1 MTTPTHEHPRG
12 RGRARGSPPVS
23 ASLLL
28 IACLAAAAVAVP
40 PPPPGWG
47 GAAPGIHLRIALSN
61 ASSSNVGVYVGD
73 GLGYFANEGIELE
86 YVNLGGSA
94 SEISAALATNRI
106 DIADAGVNPAMFNSV
121 RTGAYK
127 VVADKGSVP
136 KGFGFLSFIVH
147 KDLESRI
154 KGPADLKGLSIA
166 MTPPGLG
173 TANGFALAVYLA
185 RAHLTVK
192 DVHIQ
197 PIAFPAMMAAL
208 SNKAV
213 PVAIMTEPFATQAV
227 KVGLGV
233 RLITG
238 DEILPGQQIGTIA
251 YGTQFIAAHRDW
263 GNRFMVAY
271 VQGIRAYNAAFRHGA
286 DKPRII
292 QILTQKT
299 PIKDPQLWAEMIPAG
314 LNPTGRVNVES
325 IQQAENFFHEIG
337 LVPQPPALSSFID
350 HSFVNYANQAL
361 GAPAP

>member
-1 MTTPTHEHPRG
+1 MTTVTRRQSEGRRRVRG
-12 RGRARGSPPVS
+12 LSSRVFA
-23 ASLLL
+23 ALLL
-28 IACLAAAAVAVP
+28 TACGAVAIAAGP
-40 PPPPGWG
+40 SSPGWG

-61 ASSSNVGVYVGD
+61 ASSSNVGIYAGD
-73 GLGYFANEGIELE
+73 GLGYFAAQGIDLE
-86 YVNLGGSA
+86 YVGLGGSA

-136 KGFGFLSFIVH
+136 KGFGFLSLVVH
-147 KDLESRI
+147 RDLASRV

-173 TANGFALAVYLA
+173 TANGFALSVYLA
-185 RAHLTVK
+185 RGHLTVK

-208 SNKAV
+208 TNKAV

-227 KVGLGV
+227 KAGLVV
-233 RLITG
+233 RVITG
-238 DEILPGQQIGTIA
+238 DEMLPDQQIGTIA
-251 YGTQFIAAHRDW
+251 YGTQFIAVHRDW
-263 GNRFMVAY
+263 ANRFMVAY
-271 VQGIRAYNAAFRHGA
+271 VQGIRAYNAAFRHGT

-299 PIKDPQLWAEMIPAG
+299 PIKDPTLWAEMIPAG

-350 HSFVNYANQAL
+350 HSFVNYAAQVL